1 MIPLSSTNSSHKSIV
16 SSQTSSVCYIA
27 QSLNVDT
34 MDMQKIKMIVAEYK
48 KSIQKTQISADWDD
62 LTDWDK

>member
-48 KSIQKTQISADWDD
+48 KSMQKT
-62 LTDWDK
+62 